1 MALIDATWPK
11 LSQYCQVL
19 KREPQVDVFVQE
31 QIPFSHEAS
40 SQSAE
45 PCAIASSPSPSFNE
59 RVGRD
64 TDPGASSSRVAA
76 RTQSR
81 SSSHSSTRSWTV
93 DAFHHDRHEV
103 VHERERLIR
112 RKKFQVLWLLLNC
125 TITDQEYET
134 VNSSQ
139 PIKETFMSLERK
151 TDLDISVDYFK
162 PATDYLSLYT
172 HYHHPGLRNFIWKL
186 FPAIEDAALVE
197 QRLVTHNPERIRE
210 LYLES
215 VQLQDII
222 SLAPRLSCLYR
233 IRTCHESWDIHG
245 CINFMNEH
253 NARFGTIRML
263 ELEAY
268 LPDSYDTPMEEN
280 VNELVATVDHLR
292 TLELSGFET
301 LTTDLERIPRVDLK
315 VLRLNCGSLSQPAA
329 RPSVT
334 RQSVT
339 PSAVSTPIDATAPG
353 SKEGEPMTVSRFLSQ
368 CRKLE
373 ELFLKSVDEDMLR
386 WAVAERKDH
395 QAAQMTCPGSPSVS
409 LPPSNSTTT
418 VALVPLRIIELSGN
432 DSEHVAMTISQAAE
446 AFQDTLQV
454 IKANSYS
461 YVANRTLT
469 SLAWKCPMP
478 RLEVIKIVGRSNLPF
493 DFQSLQ
499 YCPALKILDISKYSG
514 MRACSEALL
523 LNMRYLTQLEYLGLS
538 SFDHLADST
547 VRTILGCMP
556 LLKHLRLALKDT
568 PVWNMSGSS
577 SAASSSGSSAM
588 PNPSSSSSPMSSAAS
603 SVQESSTG
611 ITSGMRITGITGDL
625 NTRLNFAAMSVSS
638 QSPVPSS
645 TSSSSPSPVP
655 MTQLGQPGYRST
667 SLPPP
672 PPSGSSSLRPSLM
685 DRFQMENNY
694 LSLDG
699 ILDAI
704 RGLRESKRLEKLSIV
719 LPKIDFEEN
728 FHRLET
734 YNLLNPDLEIVVYR
748 YAHAV

>member
-19 KREPQVDVFVQE
+19 KREPQADISAQE
-31 QIPFSHEAS
+31 PPFSDDETS
-40 SQSAE
+40 PAE
-45 PCAIASSPSPSFNE
+45 PSMATSPSPSFNE
-59 RVGRD
+59 RVGRGA
-64 TDPGASSSRVAA
+64 DPGVGFSRSTN

-81 SSSHSSTRSWTV
+81 SSSHSSTRSLTV
-93 DAFHHDRHEV
+93 DVFHHDRHKA
-103 VHERERLIR
+103 VHERDRLIKK
-112 RKKFQVLWLLLNC
+112 KKFQVLWLLLNC
-125 TITDQEYET
+125 TITDQEYEAA
-134 VNSSQ
+134 NS
-139 PIKETFMSLERK
+139 PPPMETFMSLKPK
-151 TDLDISVDYFK
+151 TDLDISVEYFK

-172 HYHHPGLRNFIWKL
+172 HHHHPGLRFFIWRM
-186 FPAIEDAALVE
+186 FPTIEDAALVE

-210 LYLES
+210 LFLES

-245 CINFMNEH
+245 CIDFMKEH
-253 NARFGTIRML
+253 NARFGTVRML
-263 ELEAY
+263 ELTAY
-268 LPDSYDTPMEEN
+268 LPEQCDTPMDEN
-280 VNELVATVDHLR
+280 VNELIATVDHLR

-301 LTTDLERIPRVDLK
+301 LTTDLERIPRADLK
-315 VLRLNCGSLSQPAA
+315 VLRLNCGSLGPIMNIDTRAPASNA
-329 RPSVT
+329 KELM
-334 RQSVT
+334 
-339 PSAVSTPIDATAPG
+339 AVSQ
-353 SKEGEPMTVSRFLSQ
+353 FLSQ

-373 ELFLKSVDEDMLR
+373 ELFLKAVDEDVLG
-386 WAVAERKDH
+386 WAVTERRDN
-395 QAAQMTCPGSPSVS
+395 Q
-409 LPPSNSTTT
+409 
-418 VALVPLRIIELSGN
+418 LSGT
-432 DSEHVAMTISQAAE
+432 DSEHVAMTVSQAAE

-461 YVANRTLT
+461 YQSNPTLT
-469 SLAWKCPMP
+469 SLSWKCPMP

-499 YCPALKILDISKYSG
+499 FCPALKVLDISKYSG

-538 SFDHLADST
+538 SFDHLVDST

-556 LLKHLRLALKDT
+556 QLKHLRLALRDT
-568 PVWNMSGSS
+568 PAWNMSGSS
-577 SAASSSGSSAM
+577 SAASSGGSSAV
-588 PNPSSSSSPMSSAAS
+588 PDPSSSSSPMSSAAS
-603 SVQESSTG
+603 SVQENATG
-611 ITSGMRITGITGDL
+611 ITSGMRITGISGDL

-638 QSPVPSS
+638 QSPAPSS
-645 TSSSSPSPVP
+645 TSSASPSPVP
-655 MTQLGQPGYRST
+655 MTQLGQPGYRAM

-672 PPSGSSSLRPSLM
+672 LPSGSSSLRPSLM
-685 DRFQMENNY
+685 DRFQMENKY

-728 FHRLET
+728 FRRLEM
-734 YNLLNPDLEIVVYR
+734 YNLQHPDLEIVVYR
-748 YAHAV
+748 YAHAL